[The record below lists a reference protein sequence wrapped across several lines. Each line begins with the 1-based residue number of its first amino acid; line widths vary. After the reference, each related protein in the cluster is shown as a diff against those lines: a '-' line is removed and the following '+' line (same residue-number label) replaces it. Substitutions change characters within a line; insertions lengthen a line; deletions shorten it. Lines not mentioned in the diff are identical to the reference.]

1 MSGCAVEEVSAA
13 AAHISRSLSN
23 HSGRPIRYNTVPA
36 DLPITVIS
44 TLKPYISI
52 VDISLMSQAVSVVAL
67 LLDLSPKNTY
77 PEVERDLLPDI
88 YTIAHSPLVAGAAF
102 ESVLSFF
109 AALVQADMEVA
120 THLVP
125 NLVISV
131 DKAQKADASLANVA
145 RCIGQVV
152 IAQQSIAAGTIA
164 EFAKHLKVCRQATLL
179 LGMSHTECVC

>member
-1 MSGCAVEEVSAA
+1 M
-13 AAHISRSLSN
+13 
-23 HSGRPIRYNTVPA
+23 TVF
-36 DLPITVIS
+36 S

-52 VDISLMSQAVSVVAL
+52 VDISLMSQAVSNVAL
-67 LLDLSPKNTY
+67 FLDLLPKDTY
-77 PEVERDLLPDI
+77 PEVERDLLSDI

-109 AALVQADMEVA
+109 AALVQADMQVA

-164 EFAKHLKVCRQATLL
+164 EFAKHLKVCEQGRPPLRRQPPSRPPKSSPFTRGCKTATT
-179 LGMSHTECVC
+179 GTSPTG

>member
-1 MSGCAVEEVSAA
+1 MV
-13 AAHISRSLSN
+13 AH
-23 HSGRPIRYNTVPA
+23 PRYNIVPA

-52 VDISLMSQAVSVVAL
+52 IDISLMSQAVSIIAL
-67 LLDLSPKNTY
+67 LLDLLPKDTY

-109 AALVQADMEVA
+109 AALVQADMQVA

-131 DKAQKADASLANVA
+131 DKAQKAEASLANVA

-164 EFAKHLKVCRQATLL
+164 EFAKHFKVCGQYTIPETTQA
-179 LGMSHTECVC
+179 

>member
-1 MSGCAVEEVSAA
+1 MWFPHSF
-13 AAHISRSLSN
+13 SLQ
-23 HSGRPIRYNTVPA
+23 RMTRYNTVPA

-52 VDISLMSQAVSVVAL
+52 VDISLMSQAVSIVAL

-102 ESVLSFF
+102 ESVLTFF
-109 AALVQADMEVA
+109 AALVQADMQVA

-131 DKAQKADASLANVA
+131 DKAPKADASLANVA

-152 IAQQSIAAGTIA
+152 VAQQSIAAGTIA
-164 EFAKHLKVCRQATLL
+164 EFAKHLKVCSLARPQT
-179 LGMSHTECVC
+179 SPVHHWHV